1 MSVVFPLTAPMPTL
15 LHTSPTVPALLDI
28 DAPLAPANGFTLAP
42 SGDYK
47 LSGELAT
54 VEKMIWHALL
64 TPAGSFDWDPDFGS
78 ALRHKRLRPSDLAAE
93 RRRIVQVVSQI
104 PHVTNVSVQ
113 LLFDGDEMTVAV
125 TADTNFGT
133 VETQRGANAA
143 R

>member
-28 DAPLAPANGFTLAP
+28 DAPIAPANGFTLAP

-78 ALRHKRLRPSDLAAE
+78 ALRHKRLRPSELAAE
-93 RRRIVQVVSQI
+93 RRRIVQLVAAI
-104 PHVTNVSVQ
+104 PYVTSASVQ
-113 LLFDGDEMTVAV
+113 LLFDGDEISVAV

-133 VETQRGANAA
+133 LETAHAA